1 VSAVTAPRLLMM
13 MLSAAALMASVSTS
27 DAGLCP
33 LQTDARLAARARAAI
48 GPSAPQS
55 IAAQMHFQP
64 TAASVAA
71 AEARLAAAYGMVRTR
86 SRRCP

>member
-1 VSAVTAPRLLMM
+1 MSAATTPRLFMM
-13 MLSAAALMASVSTS
+13 MLSAASLAASPSTS

-33 LQTDARLAARARAAI
+33 LQAAAQLAARSRAGI

-55 IAAQMHFQP
+55 IAAQLHFQP

-71 AEARLAAAYGMVRTR
+71 AEARLAAAYGMVRAHG
-86 SRRCP
+86 RRCP